1 MVKVKVPNIVRG
13 GKAIP
18 IKGKTNYYYMSG
30 RKHESG
36 GIDIG
41 KNPRTGLEVE
51 DGEVM
56 HITDNN
62 IKVFSAQ
69 PFLNGES
76 PAEKVMEGDN
86 PNDVFN
92 AQESFKKRNKINDD
106 GTKKKR
112 MGGDDI
118 QYIYNKINK
127 KNTPDFI
134 RMRNPKRKSIPDWKN
149 NKYTSTNKV
158 AVGTDSKGQ
167 VYLYNDIQDD
177 GKGGLIDMSNP
188 KNYKNGRYM
197 GQARAEERGDTIHIN
212 SIQDGLLFSKDYK
225 NYYPGFPKTK
235 RMGGLSRSKDYDSK
249 SKPYP
254 SVKSG
259 DFAGGGRSY
268 PIPTKADAVDALR
281 LAGLHGR
288 NDVRAK
294 VYRKYPELRKKSKAG
309 GLYSVTV
316 DGKTKLKMFPSTGE
330 KTNTIMK
337 YDGRKKAKN
346 GTTYINGNNLLV
358 PDIDIP
364 EKIIIPKTVKTN
376 TNNISNFIKNNPDKI
391 DDYISLASNIGSNLI
406 GRAINNKALN
416 KMSYSS
422 SPMPKRAVKLKT
434 NININPQLDKMR
446 ESLASYERNIDNN
459 TSSSSVALSR
469 KQRARAA
476 NILQTNELYGNKE
489 NLETEL
495 INKDKLN
502 QQIVTNDNI
511 KEYNEWAKQK
521 AIFDNTILEKKA
533 ENNIATIGNINAGI
547 QDIIQRKQKRKSE
560 NNTITAMTLSNP
572 NLPAEMY
579 YASGIWNK
587 ELYDRY
593 RKTYP
598 LNK

>member
-30 RKHESG
+30 RKHENG

-76 PAEKVMEGDN
+76 PAEKVIKGDN
-86 PNDVFN
+86 PDKVFN
-92 AQESFKKRNKINDD
+92 TQERYKDKNNINND
-106 GTKKKR
+106 GTK
-112 MGGDDI
+112 
-118 QYIYNKINK
+118 NK
-127 KNTPDFI
+127 
-134 RMRNPKRKSIPDWKN
+134 
-149 NKYTSTNKV
+149 
-158 AVGTDSKGQ
+158 
-167 VYLYNDIQDD
+167 
-177 GKGGLIDMSNP
+177 
-188 KNYKNGRYM
+188 
-197 GQARAEERGDTIHIN
+197 
-212 SIQDGLLFSKDYK
+212 
-225 NYYPGFPKTK
+225 K
-235 RMGGLSRSKDYDSK
+235 RMGGLSRSKDYGSK

-254 SVKSG
+254 KVKAG
-259 DFAGGGRSY
+259 DFAGGNRSY
-268 PIPTKADAVDALR
+268 PIPTKADAIDALR

-288 NDVRAK
+288 SDVKAK
-294 VYRKYPELRKKSKAG
+294 VYNKYPELRKKSKAG

-330 KTNTIMK
+330 ETNTIMK
-337 YDGRKKAKN
+337 YGGRKKAKN

-376 TNNISNFIKNNPDKI
+376 TNNISSFIKNNPDEI

-406 GRAINNKALN
+406 GRDINNKALN

-502 QQIVTNDNI
+502 QQTVTNDNI

-560 NNTITAMTLSNP
+560 NNTIAAMTLSNP

-593 RKTYP
+593 RKIYP

>member
-1 MVKVKVPNIVRG
+1 MVKRRVPNVVRG
-13 GKAIP
+13 GTAIP
-18 IKGKTNYYYMSG
+18 LKDKTNYYYMAG
-30 RKHESG
+30 RKHSNG

-41 KNPRTGLEVE
+41 ENPRTGLEVE

-56 HITDNN
+56 HIGKNE

-69 PFLNGES
+69 PFLNGKS
-76 PAEKVMEGDN
+76 PAQRVMQGDN
-86 PNDVFN
+86 PDKVFN
-92 AQESFKKRNKINDD
+92 AQERFKDINKINDD
-106 GTKKKR
+106 GTRKKGEWGMKEGSTADVITDMIPIVGTLKEATR
-112 MGGDDI
+112 
-118 QYIYNKINK
+118 
-127 KNTPDFI
+127 FV
-134 RMRNPKRKSIPDWKN
+134 RNPSWEQAGWTIA
-149 NKYTSTNKV
+149 SL
-158 AVGTDSKGQ
+158 AS
-167 VYLYNDIQDD
+167 DIT
-177 GKGGLIDMSNP
+177 GGLVGKYLGKTAKATKATRAAGKRARAISP
-188 KNYKNGRYM
+188 KFAKGMGIAVTTTGDYGINNIQSDISKNG
-197 GQARAEERGDTIHIN
+197 
-212 SIQDGLLFSKDYK
+212 
-225 NYYPGFPKTK
+225 K
-235 RMGGLSRSKDYDSK
+235 RMGGLSRSKDYGSK

-254 SVKSG
+254 KVKAG
-259 DFAGGGRSY
+259 DFAGGNRSY
-268 PIPTKADAVDALR
+268 PIPTKVDAVDALR

-288 NDVRAK
+288 SDVRAK
-294 VYRKYPELRKKSKAG
+294 VYNKYPELRKKSKAG

-330 KTNTIMK
+330 EINTIMK
-337 YDGRKKAKN
+337 YGGRRKAKN
-346 GTTYINGNNLLV
+346 GITYINGNNLLV

-376 TNNISNFIKNNPDKI
+376 TNNISNFIKNNPDEV
-391 DDYISLASNIGSNLI
+391 DDYISLVSNIGSNLI
-406 GRAINNKALN
+406 GRAINNKTLN

-422 SPMPKRAVKLKT
+422 SPIPKRAIKLKT

-502 QQIVTNDNI
+502 QQTVANDNI

-533 ENNIATIGNINAGI
+533 ENNIATIGNINTGI
-547 QDIIQRKQKRKSE
+547 QDVIQRKQKRKSE
-560 NNTITAMTLSNP
+560 NNTIIAMTLSNP

-587 ELYDRY
+587 ELYDKY

>member
-30 RKHESG
+30 RKHENG

-76 PAEKVMEGDN
+76 PAEKVMGGEN
-86 PNDVFN
+86 PNKVFN
-92 AQESFKKRNKINDD
+92 AQEKYKDKNNINDD
-106 GTKKKR
+106 GTK
-112 MGGDDI
+112 
-118 QYIYNKINK
+118 NK
-127 KNTPDFI
+127 
-134 RMRNPKRKSIPDWKN
+134 
-149 NKYTSTNKV
+149 
-158 AVGTDSKGQ
+158 
-167 VYLYNDIQDD
+167 
-177 GKGGLIDMSNP
+177 
-188 KNYKNGRYM
+188 
-197 GQARAEERGDTIHIN
+197 
-212 SIQDGLLFSKDYK
+212 
-225 NYYPGFPKTK
+225 K
-235 RMGGLSRSKDYDSK
+235 RMGGLSRSKDYGSK

-254 SVKSG
+254 KVKAG
-259 DFAGGGRSY
+259 DFASDNRSY

-288 NDVRAK
+288 NDVKAK

-316 DGKTKLKMFPSTGE
+316 NGKTKLKMFPSMGE
-330 KTNTIMK
+330 ETNTIMK
-337 YDGRKKAKN
+337 YSGRKKAKN

-364 EKIIIPKTVKTN
+364 EKIMIPKTVKTN
-376 TNNISNFIKNNPDKI
+376 TNNISSFIKNNPDEV
-391 DDYISLASNIGSNLI
+391 DNYISLVSNIGSNLI

-476 NILQTNELYGNKE
+476 NILQTNELYGNK
-489 NLETEL
+489 
-495 INKDKLN
+495 
-502 QQIVTNDNI
+502 
-511 KEYNEWAKQK
+511 
-521 AIFDNTILEKKA
+521 
-533 ENNIATIGNINAGI
+533 
-547 QDIIQRKQKRKSE
+547 
-560 NNTITAMTLSNP
+560 
-572 NLPAEMY
+572 
-579 YASGIWNK
+579 
-587 ELYDRY
+587 
-593 RKTYP
+593 
-598 LNK
+598 